1 MSNLNFKWG
10 NHAGLPK
17 SLAAQD
23 VGALFFTKDE
33 GALYLGVESGKAPR
47 RIQGTVQYY
56 ADLTQFKSDVL
67 PPYSADVI
75 YYIASE
81 NALVKWS
88 GEKIAADGNKTSGEF
103 VVLNVTASEFT
114 TKVSQLSGEI
124 AANASDITTLSA
136 QVGTN
141 EKENTTAFGR
151 IKSLEDSVTTLE
163 GLLGLGG
170 GTEGATIEQRIATL
184 ESWKTDIDSWKTT
197 ISNTVSTHTS
207 EIGAN
212 ASAISTNAAAIEGV
226 AGRVTT
232 AEGKITA
239 AESNISNA
247 QNDISGLKT
256 RMGAAE
262 GTIAGH
268 TQTLATQGGDIATL
282 QSAVEYLNEN
292 TIPGLDGRITDN
304 ATNISALEGRVG
316 GHDTNISDLTG
327 RMTAVEGVASSAK
340 TTADKNKEDI
350 TGLTSTTEG
359 LRTDLGQKTDGAS
372 ASGSAFARIA
382 QVKSDLSTLNTK
394 VIGEGGLTS
403 KVSTLEGEM
412 DTAQSDISGL
422 KTTTEQHTSDIGKNA
437 SAIAANTTAIGT
449 KASQEALNALATR
462 VGTAEGNISTNAA
475 GISGINDKIGTSNDD
490 KTKATVYGAI
500 AKVAS
505 DLATEEGARTTLAG
519 RVSTVEDLV
528 GNADSAANASGNA
541 YARIKNLQS
550 RMGSVE
556 DKNATQDTAIAKA
569 QADATAAGNQANTNK
584 GDIATLTSK
593 FNDYYTESEI
603 DAKIGT
609 KPSHI
614 DATTI
619 YGAIDEVYSDL
630 NAELV
635 DHIKAAN
642 ALTYK
647 GGVTADS
654 WKNIKDAA
662 AEIGFVY
669 VVTETAGQFDVNGT
683 TKTCHAGDMF
693 IATGTEVDGVL
704 SDPTWIHVASGYQK
718 EMQGKL
724 ALADVDGDSKAKVEV
739 SLTSL
744 NGAGAHGDLG
754 QFTIESVSK
763 NLEITTVSANDVVTG
778 MKVQMVWDTF

>member
-56 ADLTQFKSDVL
+56 ADLSQFKSDVL

-114 TKVSQLSGEI
+114 TKVSQLSGDI
-124 AANASDITTLSA
+124 AANAGDITA
-136 QVGTN
+136 IDAKVGTN

-151 IKSLEDSVTTLE
+151 IKSLEDSVKTLE
-163 GLLGLGG
+163 GLLGLGD

-184 ESWKTDIDSWKTT
+184 ESWKGDIDSWKTT
-197 ISNTVSTHTS
+197 ISSTVSGHTGD
-207 EIGAN
+207 IAAN
-212 ASAISTNAAAIEGV
+212 ASAISANAEAIEQNKTDIAGV

-232 AEGKITA
+232 AESDISTA
-239 AESNISNA
+239 KT
-247 QNDISGLKT
+247 DISGLKT
-256 RMGAAE
+256 KMSAAE
-262 GTIAGH
+262 GTIANH
-268 TQTLATQGGDIATL
+268 TQTLATHSGNITSL
-282 QSAVEYLNEN
+282 ESAVNTLNET
-292 TIPGLDGRITDN
+292 TIPGLDGRITKN
-304 ATNISALEGRVG
+304 ATDIAELVEDIAGHQDNI
-316 GHDTNISDLTG
+316 DDLTE
-327 RMTAVEGVASSAK
+327 RMTTVEGVAGGAK
-340 TTADKNKEDI
+340 TTADKNKQDI
-350 TGLTSTTEG
+350 AGLTSTTNN
-359 LRTDLGQKTDGAS
+359 LRTDLGNKGDGAS
-372 ASGSAFARIA
+372 ESGSAFARIA
-382 QVKSDLSTLNTK
+382 QVKSDLSTLNTT
-394 VIGEGGLTS
+394 VTGANGLNS

-437 SAIAANTTAIGT
+437 SAIAANTTAIGG
-449 KASQEALNALATR
+449 KAAQSDLDALAKR
-462 VGTAEGNISTNAA
+462 VTTAEGSIKTNAA
-475 GISGINDKIGTSNDD
+475 SITGINDKIGTSNDD
-490 KTKATVYGAI
+490 KNKSTVYGAI
-500 AKVAS
+500 AQVVS
-505 DLATEEGARTTLAG
+505 DLGVETGARELLAG

-528 GNADSAANASGNA
+528 GDANSTASASGDA

-550 RMGSVE
+550 RMETVE
-556 DKNATQDTAIAKA
+556 TKNGTQDTAIAKA
-569 QADATAAGNQANTNK
+569 QADATAAGQQADKNK
-584 GDIATLTSK
+584 SDIADLTSK
-593 FNDYYTESEI
+593 FNDYYTENEI

-609 KPSHI
+609 AADDKTKS
-614 DATTI
+614 TV
-619 YGAIDEVYSDL
+619 YGAIAKVRSDL
-630 NAELV
+630 NDDLT

-662 AEIGFVY
+662 AEVGFVY

-704 SDPTWIHVASGYQK
+704 SDPTWVHVASGYQK

-754 QFTIESVSK
+754 QFTIESGSK
-763 NLEITTVSANDVVTG
+763 NLEITTISANDVVTG

>member
-56 ADLTQFKSDVL
+56 ADLSQFKSDVL

-88 GEKIAADGNKTSGEF
+88 GEKIDANGNKTSGEF

-114 TKVSQLSGEI
+114 TKVSQLSGDI
-124 AANASDITTLSA
+124 AANAGDITALNA

-151 IKSLEDSVTTLE
+151 IKSLEDSVQTLE

-184 ESWKTDIDSWKTT
+184 ESWKGDIDSWKTT
-197 ISNTVSTHTS
+197 ISSTVSSNTS
-207 EIGAN
+207 EIATN
-212 ASAISTNAAAIEGV
+212 ASAISTNASAIEGV

-232 AEGKITA
+232 AEGKITT
-239 AESNISNA
+239 AESNISTA

-256 RMGAAE
+256 KMGNAE
-262 GTIAGH
+262 GTIATH
-268 TQTLATQGGDIATL
+268 TQTLATHGGDIALL
-282 QSAVEYLNEN
+282 QSAVENLNEN
-292 TIPGLDGRITDN
+292 TITGLDDRITKN
-304 ATNISALEGRVG
+304 ATDIAELVEDIAGHQDNI
-316 GHDTNISDLTG
+316 DDLTE
-327 RMTAVEGVASSAK
+327 RMTTVEGVAGGAK
-340 TTADKNKEDI
+340 TTADKNKQDI
-350 TGLTSTTEG
+350 AGLTSTTNT
-359 LRTDLGQKTDGAS
+359 LRTDLGKKGDGAS
-372 ASGSAFARIA
+372 ESGSAFARIA
-382 QVKSDLSTLNTK
+382 QVKSDLSTLNAT
-394 VIGEGGLTS
+394 VTGADGLNS

-437 SAIAANTTAIGT
+437 SAIAANTTAIGG
-449 KASQEALNALATR
+449 KAAQSDLDALAKR
-462 VGTAEGNISTNAA
+462 VTTAEGSIKTNAA
-475 GISGINDKIGTSNDD
+475 GITGINDKIGTSNDD
-490 KTKATVYGAI
+490 KNKSTVYGAI
-500 AKVAS
+500 AQVVS
-505 DLATEEGARTTLAG
+505 DLGVETGARELLAG

-528 GNADSAANASGNA
+528 GNANSAANASGNA

-550 RMGSVE
+550 RME
-556 DKNATQDTAIAKA
+556 TAETKNGTQDTAIAKA
-569 QADATAAGNQANTNK
+569 QADATAAGNAASKNA
-584 GDIATLTSK
+584 GDIANLTSK
-593 FNDYYTESEI
+593 FNDYYTDEEI

-619 YGAIDEVYSDL
+619 YGAIDEVYGDL
-630 NAELV
+630 SKELV

-662 AEIGFVY
+662 AEVGFVY

-704 SDPTWIHVASGYQK
+704 SDPTWVHVASGYQK

-724 ALADVDGDSKAKVEV
+724 ALVDVDGDSKAKVEV

-754 QFTIESVSK
+754 QFTIESGSK

>member
-10 NHAGLPK
+10 NHSGLPK
-17 SLAAQD
+17 SLTAQD

-56 ADLTQFKSDVL
+56 ADLSQFKSDVL

-114 TKVSQLSGEI
+114 TKVTQLSGEI
-124 AANASDITTLSA
+124 AANASDITTLNT

-151 IKSLEDSVTTLE
+151 IKSLEESVQTLE

-170 GTEGATIEQRIATL
+170 GTEGATIEQRIAAL

-197 ISNTVSTHTS
+197 ISSTVSGHTGD
-207 EIGAN
+207 IAAN
-212 ASAISTNAAAIEGV
+212 ASAISANAEAIEQNKTDIAGV

-232 AEGKITA
+232 AESDISTA
-239 AESNISNA
+239 KT
-247 QNDISGLKT
+247 DISGLKT
-256 RMGAAE
+256 KMSAAE
-262 GTIAGH
+262 GTIANH
-268 TQTLATQGGDIATL
+268 TQTLATHSGNITSL
-282 QSAVEYLNEN
+282 ESAVNTLNET
-292 TIPGLDGRITDN
+292 TIPGLDGRITKN
-304 ATNISALEGRVG
+304 ATDIAELVEDIAGHQDNI
-316 GHDTNISDLTG
+316 DDLTE
-327 RMTAVEGVASSAK
+327 RMVAVEGVAGGAK

-350 TGLTSTTEG
+350 AGLTSTTNN
-359 LRTDLGQKTDGAS
+359 LRTDLGNKGDGAS
-372 ASGSAFARIA
+372 ATGSAFARIA
-382 QVKSDLSTLNTK
+382 QVKSDLSTLNTT
-394 VIGEGGLTS
+394 VTGANGLNS

-437 SAIAANTTAIGT
+437 SAIAANTTAIEG
-449 KASQEALNALATR
+449 KAAQSDLDALAKR
-462 VGTAEGNISTNAA
+462 VTTAEGDIKTNAA
-475 GISGINDKIGTSNDD
+475 GITGINDKIGTSDDD

-505 DLATEEGARTTLAG
+505 DLAVETGARETLAG

-528 GNADSAANASGNA
+528 GNANSAANASGNA

-550 RMGSVE
+550 RMETVE
-556 DKNATQDTAIAKA
+556 TKNGTQDTAIAKA
-569 QADATAAGNQANTNK
+569 QADATAAGQQANQNK
-584 GDIATLTSK
+584 SDIAGLTSK

-619 YGAIDEVYSDL
+619 YGAIDEVYGDL
-630 NAELV
+630 NKELV

-654 WKNIKDAA
+654 WEDIKDAA
-662 AEIGFVY
+662 AEVGFVY

-704 SDPTWIHVASGYQK
+704 SDPTWVHVASGYQK

-724 ALADVDGDSKAKVEV
+724 ALTDADGDSKAKVEV

-744 NGAGAHGDLG
+744 NGAGTHGDLG
-754 QFTIESVSK
+754 QFTIESGSK
-763 NLEITTVSANDVVTG
+763 NLEITTISADDVVTG
-778 MKVQMVWDTF
+778 MKVQIVWDTF

>member
-114 TKVSQLSGEI
+114 TKVSQLSGDI
-124 AANASDITTLSA
+124 AANAGDITALNA

-151 IKSLEDSVTTLE
+151 IKSLEDSVQTLE

-170 GTEGATIEQRIATL
+170 GAEGATIEERIATL
-184 ESWKTDIDSWKTT
+184 ESWKTGIDSWKTT
-197 ISNTVSTHTS
+197 ISGTVSGHTGD
-207 EIGAN
+207 IAAN
-212 ASAISTNAAAIEGV
+212 ASAISTNATAIDKNKTDIAGV

-232 AEGKITA
+232 AESDISTA
-239 AESNISNA
+239 KT
-247 QNDISGLKT
+247 DISGLKT
-256 RMGAAE
+256 RMGTAE
-262 GTIAGH
+262 STIATH
-268 TQTLATQGGDIATL
+268 TQTLSTHGGDIASL
-282 QSAVEYLNEN
+282 QSAVTTLNET
-292 TIPGLDGRITDN
+292 TITGLDGRITKN
-304 ATNISALEGRVG
+304 ATDIAGLVERVD
-316 GHDTNISDLTG
+316 GHDDNIEDLTD
-327 RMTAVEGVASSAK
+327 RMTAVEGVASGAK

-350 TGLTSTTEG
+350 AGLTSTTNN
-359 LRTDLGQKTDGAS
+359 LRTDLGNKGDGAS
-372 ASGSAFARIA
+372 ATGSAFARIA
-382 QVKSDLSTLNTK
+382 QVKSDLSTLNTT
-394 VIGEGGLTS
+394 VTGANGLNS

-422 KTTTEQHTSDIGKNA
+422 KTTTEQQTKDIGANA
-437 SAIAANTTAIGT
+437 SAIAANTTAIEG
-449 KASQEALNALATR
+449 KAAQGDLDALARR
-462 VGTAEGNISTNAA
+462 VTTAEGNIQTNVA
-475 GISGINDKIGTSNDD
+475 GISGINDKIGTTNDD

-505 DLATEEGARTTLAG
+505 DLALEEGARTTLAG

-528 GNADSAANASGNA
+528 GDADSAASATGDA

-550 RMGSVE
+550 RMGTVE
-556 DKNATQDTAIAKA
+556 TKNGTQDTAIAKA
-569 QADATAAGNQANTNK
+569 QTDATAAGQQAEKNK
-584 GDIATLTSK
+584 SDIAGLTSK

-609 KPSHI
+609 KPNHI
-614 DATTI
+614 TATTI
-619 YGAIDEVYSDL
+619 YGAIDEVYGDL
-630 NAELV
+630 NSELTN
-635 DHIKAAN
+635 HIKAAN
-642 ALTYK
+642 ALIYK

-693 IATGTEVDGVL
+693 IATGTEANGVL
-704 SDPTWIHVASGYQK
+704 SDPTWVHVASGYQK

-724 ALADVDGDSKAKVEV
+724 ALADADSTNKAKVEV

-744 NGAGAHGDLG
+744 NGAGTHGDLG
-754 QFTIESVSK
+754 QFTIESGSK

>member
-10 NHAGLPK
+10 NHSGLPK
-17 SLAAQD
+17 SLTAQD

-33 GALYLGVESGKAPR
+33 GALYLGIESGKAPR

-56 ADLTQFKSDVL
+56 ADLSQFKSDVL

-114 TKVSQLSGEI
+114 TKVTQLSGEI
-124 AANASDITTLSA
+124 AANASDITTLNT

-151 IKSLEDSVTTLE
+151 IKSLEEAVDALE
-163 GLLGLGG
+163 ELTGTGG
-170 GTEGATIEQRIATL
+170 SGSLADRIGALETWQGTINT
-184 ESWKTDIDSWKTT
+184 WKTATDKT
-197 ISNTVSTHTS
+197 IVDHTR

-212 ASAISTNAAAIEGV
+212 ASAISDNASAIEGV

-232 AEGKITA
+232 AEGKITTV
-239 AESNISNA
+239 ESDISTA
-247 QNDISGLKT
+247 KTEISGLKT
-256 RMGAAE
+256 KMGTVE
-262 GTIAGH
+262 GTIANH
-268 TQTLATQGGDIATL
+268 TQTLTTHGSDITSL
-282 QSAVEYLNEN
+282 QSALTTLDETTL
-292 TIPGLDGRITDN
+292 PGLDGRITDN
-304 ATNISALEGRVG
+304 ATDIARLVERVDDHDDNIDG
-316 GHDTNISDLTG
+316 LTT
-327 RMTAVEGVASSAK
+327 RMTTVEGVAGGAK

-350 TGLTSTTEG
+350 SGLTSTTNN
-359 LRTDLGQKTDGAS
+359 LRTDLGNKGDGAS
-372 ASGSAFARIA
+372 ATGSAFARIA
-382 QVKSDLSTLNTK
+382 QVKSELSTLNTTVTGANGLNTK
-394 VIGEGGLTS
+394 VA
-403 KVSTLEGEM
+403 TLEGEM

-422 KTTTEQHTSDIGKNA
+422 KSTTEQHTSDIGKNA
-437 SAIAANTTAIGT
+437 SAIAANTTAIGG
-449 KASQEALNALATR
+449 KAAQSDLDALAKR
-462 VGTAEGNISTNAA
+462 VTTAEGSIKTNAA
-475 GISGINDKIGTSNDD
+475 GITGINDKIGTSDDD

-500 AKVAS
+500 AKVVS
-505 DLATEEGARTTLAG
+505 DLGVETGARETLAG
-519 RVSTVEDLV
+519 RVSTVEGLV
-528 GNADSAANASGNA
+528 GNANSEANASGNA

-550 RMGSVE
+550 RMETVE
-556 DKNATQDTAIAKA
+556 TKNGTQDTAIANA
-569 QADATAAGNQANTNK
+569 QADATAAGQQANQNK
-584 GDIATLTSK
+584 SDIAGLTSK

-619 YGAIDEVYSDL
+619 YGAIDEVYGDL
-630 NAELV
+630 NKELV

-662 AEIGFVY
+662 AEVGFVY
-669 VVTETAGQFDVNGT
+669 VVTETAGQFDVNDT

-704 SDPTWIHVASGYQK
+704 SDPTWVHVASGYQK

-744 NGAGAHGDLG
+744 NGAGTHGDLG
-754 QFTIESVSK
+754 QFTIESGSK
-763 NLEITTVSANDVVTG
+763 NLEITTISADDVVTG

>member
-56 ADLTQFKSDVL
+56 ADLSQFKSDVL

-114 TKVSQLSGEI
+114 TKVAQLSG
-124 AANASDITTLSA
+124 DISTNTSNITALNA

-151 IKSLEDSVTTLE
+151 IKSLEESVKTLE

-170 GTEGATIEQRIATL
+170 GTEGATIEQRIAIL
-184 ESWKTDIDSWKTT
+184 ESWKGDIDSWKTT
-197 ISNTVSTHTS
+197 ISSTVSSHT
-207 EIGAN
+207 EDIATN
-212 ASAISTNAAAIEGV
+212 ASAISTNAAAIEQNKTDIAGV

-232 AEGKITA
+232 AESDISTA
-239 AESNISNA
+239 KS
-247 QNDISGLKT
+247 DISGLNT

-268 TQTLATQGGDIATL
+268 TQTLATHGGDIASL
-282 QSAVEYLNEN
+282 QSAVTTLNQT
-292 TIPGLDGRITDN
+292 TIPGLDGRITNN
-304 ATNISALEGRVG
+304 ATDIAGLVERVD
-316 GHDTNISDLTG
+316 GHDDNIKGLTE
-327 RMTAVEGVASSAK
+327 RMTAVEGVASGAK

-350 TGLTSTTEG
+350 TGLTSTTNG
-359 LRTDLGQKTDGAS
+359 LRTDLGNKGDGAS
-372 ASGSAFARIA
+372 ATGSAFARIE
-382 QVKSDLSTLNTK
+382 QVKTDLSTLNAT
-394 VIGEGGLTS
+394 VTGANGLNS

-412 DTAQSDISGL
+412 DVAQSDISGL
-422 KTTTEQHTSDIGKNA
+422 KTTTEQQTKDIATNA
-437 SAIAANTTAIGT
+437 SNIAANTAAIKGKAAQGDLDALAARVTTAETNIGT
-449 KASQEALNALATR
+449 NA
-462 VGTAEGNISTNAA
+462 GS
-475 GISGINDKIGTSNDD
+475 ISGINKKIGTSEDD

-505 DLATEEGARTTLAG
+505 DLANEESARNTLAG
-519 RVSTVEDLV
+519 RVSTVEGLV
-528 GNADSAANASGNA
+528 GDANSEANASGNA
-541 YARIKNLQS
+541 YARIKNLQT
-550 RMGSVE
+550 RMESVE
-556 DKNATQDTAIAKA
+556 TKNANQDTAIANA
-569 QADATAAGNQANTNK
+569 QADATAAGQQAEKNK
-584 GDIATLTSK
+584 GDIASLTSK

-619 YGAIDEVYSDL
+619 YGAIDEVYGDL
-630 NAELV
+630 NKELT

-642 ALTYK
+642 ALIYK

-654 WKNIKDAA
+654 WKDIKDAI
-662 AEIGFVY
+662 AEVGFVY
-669 VVTETAGQFDVNGT
+669 IVTETVGQFDVNGT

-704 SDPTWIHVASGYQK
+704 SEPTWVHVASGYQK

-744 NGAGAHGDLG
+744 NGAGTHGDLG
-754 QFTIESVSK
+754 QFTIESGSK
-763 NLEITTVSANDVVTG
+763 NLEITTISADDVVTG

>member
-56 ADLTQFKSDVL
+56 ADLSQFKSDVL

-114 TKVSQLSGEI
+114 TKVTQLSGEI
-124 AANASDITTLSA
+124 AANASDITTLNT

-151 IKSLEDSVTTLE
+151 IKSLEESVKTLE

-170 GTEGATIEQRIATL
+170 GTEGATIEQRIAIL
-184 ESWKTDIDSWKTT
+184 ESWKGDIDSWKTT
-197 ISNTVSTHTS
+197 ISSTVSSHTTD
-207 EIGAN
+207 ITAN
-212 ASAISTNAAAIEGV
+212 ASAISDNAAAIEQNKTDIADV
-226 AGRVTT
+226 VGRVTT
-232 AEGKITA
+232 AESDISTA
-239 AESNISNA
+239 KT
-247 QNDISGLKT
+247 DISGLKT
-256 RMGAAE
+256 KMSAAE
-262 GTIAGH
+262 GTIANH
-268 TQTLATQGGDIATL
+268 TQTLATHGGDIASL
-282 QSAVEYLNEN
+282 QSAVENLNEN
-292 TIPGLDGRITDN
+292 TITGLDGRITKN
-304 ATNISALEGRVG
+304 ATDIAGLAKRVD
-316 GHDTNISDLTG
+316 GHDTNVTDLTQ
-327 RMTAVEGVASSAK
+327 RMVAVEGVASGAK
-340 TTADKNKEDI
+340 TTADQNKTDI
-350 TGLTSTTEG
+350 TGLTSTTTD
-359 LRTDLGQKTDGAS
+359 LRTDLGNKEDGAS
-372 ASGSAFARIA
+372 ATGSAFARIA
-382 QVKSDLSTLNTK
+382 QVKSDLSTLNTT
-394 VIGEGGLTS
+394 VTGANGLNTR
-403 KVSTLEGEM
+403 VATLEGEM

-422 KTTTEQHTSDIGKNA
+422 KTTTEQQTSDIGKNA
-437 SAIAANTTAIGT
+437 SAIAANTTAIGG
-449 KASQEALNALATR
+449 KAAQSDLDALAKR
-462 VGTAEGNISTNAA
+462 VTTAEGSIKTNAA
-475 GISGINDKIGTSNDD
+475 GITGINDKIGTSDDD
-490 KTKATVYGAI
+490 KSKATVYGAI

-505 DLATEEGARTTLAG
+505 DLVVETGARETLAG

-541 YARIKNLQS
+541 YARIKNLQG
-550 RMGSVE
+550 RME
-556 DKNATQDTAIAKA
+556 TAETKNGTQDTAIAKA
-569 QADATAAGNQANTNK
+569 QADATAAGNAASKNA
-584 GDIATLTSK
+584 GDIANLTSK

-619 YGAIDEVYSDL
+619 YGAIDEVYGDL
-630 NAELV
+630 NKELV

-654 WKNIKDAA
+654 WEDIKDAA
-662 AEIGFVY
+662 AEVGFVY

-704 SDPTWIHVASGYQK
+704 SEPTWVHVASGYQK

-754 QFTIESVSK
+754 QFTIESGSK